1 MAMSFTTT
9 RHPATSGEQRYDAV
23 QASPG
28 SPSNGLNKQE
38 LPLSPSAPVRTR
50 RLFTLGRA
58 AGVAAAAAALTVAVT
73 AVTQDRDASRA
84 FQPDTAAAEVPSN
97 QGHYGSADTAER
109 WLTAT
114 SPQQSTTH
122 YGSADTAE
130 RWLTATSPQQSTTHY
145 GSADTAERWLTKAAR
160 PG

>member
-1 MAMSFTTT
+1 MTTTTTT
-9 RHPATSGEQRYDAV
+9 RRSGDQRYDAV

-28 SPSNGLNKQE
+28 SPSNELNDQE
-38 LPLSPSAPVRTR
+38 IQRTPCAPVQTR
-50 RLFTLGRA
+50 RLFTLWQA
-58 AGVAAAAAALTVAVT
+58 AGVAAAATALTVAVT

-84 FQPDTAAAEVPSN
+84 VRPDTAAAEVPAN
-97 QGHYGSADTAER
+97 QAHYGSADAAER

-122 YGSADTAE
+122 YDSADG
-130 RWLTATSPQQSTTHY
+130 LTSAASPS
-145 GSADTAERWLTKAAR
+145 W

>member
-1 MAMSFTTT
+1 MSFNLIQHKATT
-9 RHPATSGEQRYDAV
+9 SQQREDH
-23 QASPG
+23 ASPG

-50 RLFTLGRA
+50 RLFTLWQA

-84 FQPDTAAAEVPSN
+84 AQPDTAAAEVPPN
-97 QGHYGSADTAER
+97 PGHYGSADTAER

-130 RWLTATSPQQSTTHY
+130 RWLTRAASPS
-145 GSADTAERWLTKAAR
+145 R